1 MGMLVE
7 WSGFEDVI
15 FQLGI
20 CSSESLNDVIKG
32 AQYYRAWFVH
42 SIFLEALERLL
53 LIKIPSRGN

>member
-7 WSGFEDVI
+7 WSGFEHII

-20 CSSESLNDVIKG
+20 CSRESLNDAIKG
-32 AQYYRAWFVH
+32 TQYYRAWFVH

-53 LIKIPSRGN
+53 LTKIPSGGN